1 MPQCRVMVISNTQ
14 APAHFYLY
22 LNGEGS
28 WVVAPS
34 LSTLPGREI
43 LSQDS
48 KVGMVYVGCVM
59 VLRGCPY
66 ITSAAITRQGQLECL
81 RTLT

>member
-1 MPQCRVMVISNTQ
+1 MLLSAAIVAVMVSNTQ

-22 LNGEGS
+22 LNEDGS

-48 KVGMVYVGCVM
+48 KVGMV
-59 VLRGCPY
+59 
-66 ITSAAITRQGQLECL
+66 
-81 RTLT
+81 

>member
-1 MPQCRVMVISNTQ
+1 MVSNTQ

-34 LSTLPGREI
+34 LATLPGREI

-48 KVGMVYVGCVM
+48 KVGMVFLIDLAVICILYATVFEL
-59 VLRGCPY
+59 VLY
-66 ITSAAITRQGQLECL
+66 STSHLYCFT
-81 RTLT
+81 

>member
-1 MPQCRVMVISNTQ
+1 MVSNTQ

-22 LNGEGS
+22 LNEDGS

-48 KVGMVYVGCVM
+48 KVGMVYVGCVI
-59 VLRGCPY
+59 GCVD
-66 ITSAAITRQGQLECL
+66 
-81 RTLT
+81 LT

>member
-1 MPQCRVMVISNTQ
+1 MVSNTQ

-22 LNGEGS
+22 LNEDGS

-48 KVGMVYVGCVM
+48 KVGLVLNVGCVI
-59 VLRGCPY
+59 GC
-66 ITSAAITRQGQLECL
+66 ACL
-81 RTLT
+81 INKR

>member
-1 MPQCRVMVISNTQ
+1 MVSNTQ

-22 LNGEGS
+22 LNEDGS

-48 KVGMVYVGCVM
+48 KVGMVLLI
-59 VLRGCPY
+59 VLALTATYLHSICHHFRIGTLPY
-66 ITSAAITRQGQLECL
+66 LISLLFEE
-81 RTLT
+81 

>member
-1 MPQCRVMVISNTQ
+1 MVSNTQ

-22 LNGEGS
+22 LNEDGS

-48 KVGMVYVGCVM
+48 KVGNGLNVERVMGCVN
-59 VLRGCPY
+59 LLK
-66 ITSAAITRQGQLECL
+66 TRIASNQIFNIY
-81 RTLT
+81 

>member
-1 MPQCRVMVISNTQ
+1 MVSNAQ

-48 KVGMVYVGCVM
+48 KVGIVF
-59 VLRGCPY
+59 
-66 ITSAAITRQGQLECL
+66 
-81 RTLT
+81 

>member
-1 MPQCRVMVISNTQ
+1 MPQCRVMVSNTQ

-22 LNGEGS
+22 LNEDGS

-48 KVGMVYVGCVM
+48 KVGMVF
-59 VLRGCPY
+59 
-66 ITSAAITRQGQLECL
+66 
-81 RTLT
+81 

>member
-1 MPQCRVMVISNTQ
+1 MVSNTQ

-22 LNGEGS
+22 LNEDGS

-48 KVGMVYVGCVM
+48 KVGVASHQLFNILMVTCILYDIIKCW
-59 VLRGCPY
+59 Y
-66 ITSAAITRQGQLECL
+66 IIHHSTTVFSFK
-81 RTLT
+81 